1 MSARTLTR
9 WVDRLLR
16 GPVTIECSH
25 MEILRHDHEPPVFTG
40 PGHIKIGADTRI
52 SFFMHGTPRDGSDAF
67 RKIVQAQKNPYEIQ
81 HQFRVNAI
89 GYDGTEWSGGW
100 TKLMLG
106 EERGNIWQLSGPIHR
121 LHTGAKGI
129 GVSERSSVE
138 LVYDRPLRLP
148 LPMNMVETVYRDDKE
163 VLTSRSY
170 GSKTVKMIDTTIE
183 FHYSVNREHVWAVA
197 DTSPTFP
204 HPYLENWISEP
215 LNLLLGEVVYPRLLA
230 RNFGNGEASIVLGS
244 SSGPPAN
251 SLTANI
257 LREDPL
263 GAGER
268 FWNLYRDILMVVAM
282 AKDARGHS
290 NFEAHPLTQYYW
302 EIIQATKGTNWVLCM
317 TLASVVEG
325 TVKMMFS
332 EAERKSD
339 WPEADIDSLKQ
350 AVTNWKGNDDL
361 RSVVINY
368 VGGFK
373 MKGVARTLKSLMT
386 DRVINAEQIAA
397 WEKIRNTAMHGGMV
411 VPWSDEEQDGRILG
425 LIELTHRLCEA
436 YIKRELDKQ
445 AVGRTENTH

>member
-1 MSARTLTR
+1 MSVHTLSR

-16 GPVTIECSH
+16 GPVTIECPH
-25 MEILRHDHEPPVFTG
+25 MEILGRDHEQPVFTG
-40 PGHIKIGADTRI
+40 PGHIKIGADTKI

-67 RKIVQAQKNPYEIQ
+67 RRIVQAQKNPYEIL

-100 TKLMLG
+100 TKLVLG
-106 EERGNIWQLSGPIHR
+106 EEQGNVWQLSGSIHR
-121 LHTGAKGI
+121 LHTDAEGF
-129 GVSERSSVE
+129 GVSDKSSVE

-148 LPMNMVETVYRDDKE
+148 LPMNMVKTVYRDDKE
-163 VLTSRSY
+163 VLWSRSS
-170 GSKTVKMIDTTIE
+170 GTKTVKVIDTTVE
-183 FHYSVNREHVWAVA
+183 FHCSDDGEHVWAVA
-197 DTSPTFP
+197 DTSPTFL

-215 LNLLLGEVVYPRLLA
+215 LNLLLGEVVYPRLRA
-230 RNFGNGEASIVLGS
+230 RNFGNGKAFIALGP

-268 FWNLYRDILMVVAM
+268 FWNLYRDILVVVAM
-282 AKDARGHS
+282 AVDSSGHS

-325 TVKMMFS
+325 VVKMMFS
-332 EAERKSD
+332 KAERKSD
-339 WPEADIDSLKQ
+339 WPEANIENLKQ
-350 AVTNWKGNDDL
+350 TVMNWKGDDDL

-373 MKGVARTLKSLMT
+373 MKGVAKTLKSLVNNGT
-386 DRVINAEQIAA
+386 VTAEQISA
-397 WEKIRNTAMHGGMV
+397 WEKMRNTAMHGGML
-411 VPWSDEEQDGRILG
+411 VPWSDEEQDGHILS
-425 LIELTHRLCEA
+425 LIELTHRLSEA
-436 YIKRELDKQ
+436 YIKRELNKQ
-445 AVGRTENTH
+445 AAG

>member
-1 MSARTLTR
+1 MSVRTLSR

-16 GPVTIECSH
+16 GPVTIECPH
-25 MEILRHDHEPPVFTG
+25 VEILGRDHEPTVFTG
-40 PGHIKIGADTRI
+40 PGHIKIGADTKI
-52 SFFMHGTPRDGSDAF
+52 SFFMHGTSRDGSDAF
-67 RKIVQAQKNPYEIQ
+67 QKIVQAQKNPHEIL

-100 TKLMLG
+100 TRLMLG
-106 EERGNIWQLSGPIHR
+106 EERENVWQLAGPIR
-121 LHTGAKGI
+121 SLHTGAKGF
-129 GVSERSSVE
+129 GVSDKSGVE

-148 LPMNMVETVYRDDKE
+148 IPMNMVKTVRRDDKE
-163 VLTSRSY
+163 VLWSRSS
-170 GSKTVKMIDTTIE
+170 GTKTVKVIDTAIE
-183 FHYSVNREHVWAVA
+183 FYCSADREHVWAVA

-215 LNLLLGEVVYPRLLA
+215 LNLLLGEVVYPRLCA
-230 RNFGNGEASIVLGS
+230 RNFGNGKASIVLNP

-257 LREDPL
+257 LQEDPL

-268 FWNLYRDILMVVAM
+268 FWNLYRDILTMVAI
-282 AKDARGHS
+282 AKDSRGHS

-325 TVKMMFS
+325 VVKMMFS

-339 WPEADIDSLKQ
+339 WPEYDIESLKQ
-350 AVTNWKGNDDL
+350 TVARWKGNDDL

-373 MKGVARTLKSLMT
+373 KKGVAKTLKSLMKDGT
-386 DRVINAEQIAA
+386 TTAEQIAA
-397 WEKIRNTAMHGGMV
+397 WEKIRNTTMHGGMA
-411 VPWSDEEQDGRILG
+411 VPWSDEEQDGLMFS
-425 LIELTHRLCEA
+425 LIELTHRLSEA
-436 YIKRELDKQ
+436 YVKRELDKQ
-445 AVGRTENTH
+445 SVG